1 MTNKEKIAEA
11 LLKNKQLSDST
22 LKTYVSLL
30 YNLKKQMNDLEDD
43 MDFFAKKKDAI
54 IEFVSK
60 KSSQQSQKTIYSGLY
75 ILTNLPE
82 YKGRM
87 NEMVKQVNDHYA
99 QRRVDEKRQPKQL
112 SFEDVKAIH
121 EKIKS
126 TYVKNKSIY
135 NMMNYLIS
143 SLCSG
148 VMIAPRRLEY
158 CDVKIA
164 NYDEEKDNFV
174 KGNKIYFNKYKTAG
188 KYGMQSIDIPKELTP
203 IINKLKKENL
213 CDYLMVTTQGTKFSN
228 SALNKRL
235 TLLFGCGIDILRSV
249 YLSDHIYSNDLLKK
263 LEETAA
269 QMGNSVEAQMAF
281 YVKDK

>member
-60 KSSQQSQKTIYSGLY
+60 KPSQQSQKTIYSGLY

-82 YKGRM
+82 YKDRM